1 MKNISYQEL
10 ANCQDYAEKV
20 VDFYKDAHNDELPM
34 TASDAE
40 TAVREYNNEFCMF
53 KKLYGYSIRSYVQ
66 TIVDCIGL
74 IVEQ

>member
-10 ANCQDYAEKV
+10 IDCQDYAEKV
-20 VDFYKDAHNDELPM
+20 VDFYKDTHNDELPM

-40 TAVREYNNEFCMF
+40 IAVREYNNELCMF
-53 KKLYGYSIRSYVQ
+53 KRLYGYSVKGYIQ
-66 TIVDCIGL
+66 TIVDCIGA